1 MILNNVAKSFNIFS
15 VRRFHVQKSETKWH
29 KLVKIVFFFIGL
41 AVLGNRWHPHVDIRF
56 IHCQLIG
63 LAYFLFCTGS

>member
-1 MILNNVAKSFNIFS
+1 MERDITGGELEAHLMGGLKTKVDNEKLDSF
-15 VRRFHVQKSETKWH
+15 
-29 KLVKIVFFFIGL
+29 FFFIGL
-41 AVLGNRWHPHVDIRF
+41 AVLGNRWHPHVVIRL